1 MLMKKALNIIS
12 NIFTFVLMGVAL
24 FAVIFT
30 VFTQRA
36 VSTTTEENNANEVD
50 NSERSLFGCKFFI
63 VLSDSMSATDF
74 SAGDMIV
81 SKEVDPNTL
90 REGDIITFYS
100 QDTKSFGEIV
110 THKIREVKYDEEGNL
125 LGFIT
130 YGTTTGTNDEALA
143 EPSLIIGKYT
153 RKLPKVGYFIQ
164 FMKTP
169 IAYIF
174 FVAVPFILIIGHEVI
189 RVVKIINANKR
200 EKLKQESEQRGKLLD
215 EERLR
220 NEQMQREL
228 EELRKQLAATQKS
241 E

>member
-1 MLMKKALNIIS
+1 MLMKKVFKIIS
-12 NIFTFVLMGVAL
+12 NIITFALMGVAL

-36 VSTTTEENNANEVD
+36 VNNT
-50 NSERSLFGCKFFI
+50 ERSLFGCKFFV

-81 SKEVDPNTL
+81 SKDVDPNTL

-110 THKIREVKYDEEGNL
+110 THKIREVKYDSEGNL
-125 LGFIT
+125 IGFVT
-130 YGTTTGTNDEALA
+130 YGTTTNSNDEALA
-143 EPSLIIGKYT
+143 EPSLIIGKYSF
-153 RKLPKVGYFIQ
+153 RLAKIGYFIN

-169 IAYIF
+169 LAYIF
-174 FVAVPFILIIGHEVI
+174 FVAVPFILIIGHEVYNVI
-189 RVVKIINANKR
+189 KIINASKR
-200 EKLKQESEQRGKLLD
+200 EKLEHESEERGKLLD